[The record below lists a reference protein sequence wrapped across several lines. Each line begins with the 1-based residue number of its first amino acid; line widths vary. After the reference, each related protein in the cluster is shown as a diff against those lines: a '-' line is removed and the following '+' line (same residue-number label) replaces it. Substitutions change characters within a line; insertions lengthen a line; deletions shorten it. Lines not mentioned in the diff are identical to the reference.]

1 MDRHKICA
9 ENSRMKTTLDEL
21 LAFRTV
27 VDTGSI
33 SAAAAQLEQT
43 SSGISRALSRLE
55 QKLNTTLMRRTTRRL
70 ELTEEGQLFLARARA
85 ILQSVDAA
93 EDELAS
99 RHLKPAGRLRVNAA
113 SPFILHVLVPL
124 VTDFLAEYPEIELEL
139 HSGDSIVDLIE
150 HRADVAVRIGT
161 LRDSTLH
168 AKPLTA
174 FRLRILASPAYL
186 KKAGRP
192 KTVGELNRHT
202 LLGFTRPESL
212 NTWPLR
218 HTDGEGLAITP
229 DIAASS
235 GETLRQLALAGAG
248 IVCLSDFMTAA
259 DRAEGDLVQILMR
272 DTLEVR
278 QPVHAVYYR
287 NTELASRI
295 RCFVDFL
302 ALRLNGKPGN
312 PI

>member
-1 MDRHKICA
+1 
-9 ENSRMKTTLDEL
+9 MKTTLDEL
-21 LAFRTV
+21 LAFKTV

-33 SAAAAQLEQT
+33 SAAAEHLDQT

-70 ELTEEGQLFLARARA
+70 ELSEEGRLFLARARE
-85 ILQSVDAA
+85 ILQSVEAA
-93 EDELAS
+93 EDELAC
-99 RHLKPAGRLRVNAA
+99 RHLKPAGKLRVNAA

-124 VTDFLAEYPEIELEL
+124 VSDFLAQYPDIELEL
-139 HSGDSIVDLIE
+139 HSGDSIIDLIE
-150 HRADVAVRIGT
+150 HRADVAVRIGQ

-168 AKPLTA
+168 AKLLA
-174 FRLRILASPAYL
+174 SSRLRLLASPAYL

-192 KTVGELNRHT
+192 TKVEDLNKHT
-202 LLGFTRPESL
+202 LLGFTQPESL

-218 HTDGEGLAITP
+218 HPEGDGLAITP

-235 GETLRQLALAGAG
+235 GETLRQLALAGVG
-248 IVCLSDFMTAA
+248 IACLSEFMTDADCAA
-259 DRAEGDLVQILMR
+259 GDLVQVLMR

-278 QPVHAVYYR
+278 LPVHAVYYR

-302 ALRLNGKPGN
+302 ALRMASA
-312 PI
+312 

>member
-1 MDRHKICA
+1 
-9 ENSRMKTTLDEL
+9 MKTTLDEL

-33 SAAAAQLEQT
+33 SAAADHLDQT

-70 ELTEEGQLFLARARA
+70 ELSDEGRLFLARARE
-85 ILQSVDAA
+85 ILQSVEAA
-93 EDELAS
+93 EHELAC
-99 RHLKPAGRLRVNAA
+99 RHLKPAGKLRVNAA

-124 VTDFLAEYPEIELEL
+124 VNDFLSEYPDIELEL
-139 HSGDSIVDLIE
+139 HTGDSIVDLIE

-168 AKPLTA
+168 AKPLTS
-174 FRLRILASPAYL
+174 FRLRLYASPAYL

-192 KTVGELNRHT
+192 TKVVDLERHT
-202 LLGFTRPESL
+202 LLGFTQPDSL

-218 HTDGEGLAITP
+218 HPEGDGLGITP

-235 GETLRQLALAGAG
+235 GETVRQLALAGVG
-248 IVCLSDFMTAA
+248 IACLSDFMTEA
-259 DRAEGDLVQILMR
+259 DRKSGDLVQVLMR

-302 ALRLNGKPGN
+302 ALRLGAAA
-312 PI
+312 

>member
-1 MDRHKICA
+1 
-9 ENSRMKTTLDEL
+9 MKTTLDEL
-21 LAFRTV
+21 LAFKTV

-33 SAAAAQLEQT
+33 SAAAEQLGQT

-70 ELTEEGQLFLARARA
+70 ELSDEGRLFLARARD
-85 ILQSVDAA
+85 ILQSVEAA
-93 EDELAS
+93 EDELAC
-99 RHLKPAGRLRVNAA
+99 RHLKPAGKLRVNAA
-113 SPFILHVLVPL
+113 SPFMLHVLVPL
-124 VTDFLAEYPEIELEL
+124 VSDFLAEYPDIELEL
-139 HSGDSIVDLIE
+139 HSSENIVDLIE

-168 AKPLTA
+168 AKPLTS
-174 FRLRILASPAYL
+174 FRLRLLASPAYL
-186 KKAGRP
+186 KQAGRP
-192 KTVGELNRHT
+192 TKVGDLNQHT
-202 LLGFTRPESL
+202 LLGFTQPESL

-218 HTDGEGLAITP
+218 HPEGDGLGITP

-235 GETLRQLALAGAG
+235 GETVRQLALAGVG
-248 IVCLSDFMTAA
+248 IACMSDFMTDA
-259 DRAEGDLVQILMR
+259 DRTRGDLVQVLMR

-302 ALRLNGKPGN
+302 ALRLAPT
-312 PI
+312 

>member
-1 MDRHKICA
+1 
-9 ENSRMKTTLDEL
+9 MKTTLDEL

-33 SAAAAQLEQT
+33 SAAADHLEQT

-70 ELTEEGQLFLARARA
+70 ELSDEGRLFLARARE
-85 ILQSVDAA
+85 ILLSVEAA
-93 EDELAS
+93 EDELAC
-99 RHLKPAGRLRVNAA
+99 RQLKPAGKLRVNAA

-124 VTDFLAEYPEIELEL
+124 VNDFRAAYPDIALEL
-139 HSGDSIVDLIE
+139 HSGDNIVDLIE

-168 AKPLTA
+168 ARPLA
-174 FRLRILASPAYL
+174 SFRLRLYASPTYL
-186 KKAGRP
+186 KRAGRP
-192 KTVGELNRHT
+192 TRVADLEQHT
-202 LLGFTRPESL
+202 LLGFTQPESL

-218 HTDGEGLAITP
+218 HPEGDGMAITP

-235 GETLRQLALAGAG
+235 GETVRQLALAGAG
-248 IVCLSDFMTAA
+248 IACLSDFMTEA
-259 DRAEGDLVQILMR
+259 DRARGDLVQVLMR
-272 DTLEVR
+272 DTLELR

-302 ALRLNGKPGN
+302 ALRLAAPGT
-312 PI
+312 

>member
-1 MDRHKICA
+1 
-9 ENSRMKTTLDEL
+9 MKTTLDEL
-21 LAFRTV
+21 LAFKTV

-33 SAAAAQLEQT
+33 SAAAEQLGQT

-70 ELTEEGQLFLARARA
+70 ELSEEGQLFLARARE
-85 ILQSVDAA
+85 ILQSVEAA
-93 EDELAS
+93 EDELAC
-99 RHLKPAGRLRVNAA
+99 RHLKPAGKLRVNAA

-124 VTDFLAEYPEIELEL
+124 VNDFLAEYPDIELEL
-139 HSGDSIVDLIE
+139 HSGDSIIDLIE

-174 FRLRILASPAYL
+174 YRMRLYASPAYL

-192 KTVGELNRHT
+192 TKVDDLARHS
-202 LLGFTRPESL
+202 LLGFTQPEIL

-218 HTDGEGLAITP
+218 HPDGDGLAITP
-229 DIAASS
+229 TIAASS
-235 GETLRQLALAGAG
+235 GETVRQLALAGAG
-248 IVCLSDFMTAA
+248 IACLSDFMTGP
-259 DRAEGDLVQILMR
+259 DRARGDLVQVLMR

-278 QPVHAVYYR
+278 QQVHAVYYR

-302 ALRLNGKPGN
+302 ALRLASP
-312 PI
+312 P